1 MDTTEEQIDIVG
13 DGSDQEDD
21 CPMDTA
27 HSPPPPAPI
36 LPSFPHLPL
45 PHMPSF
51 PLPGTSP
58 PSVQI
63 TPESEP
69 SGAKKRKPQ
78 KVTKLQVSSSPL
90 SVQITPDT
98 DLSLILSL

>member
-1 MDTTEEQIDIVG
+1 MDPTEEQIDIVG

-21 CPMDTA
+21 SPMDTSN
-27 HSPPPPAPI
+27 SPRPC
-36 LPSFPHLPL
+36 LSMPSFPHLPL
-45 PHMPSF
+45 PNMPSF

-58 PSVQI
+58 LSLQI
-63 TPESEP
+63 TPDTEP

-98 DLSLILSL
+98 DLSLILRL

>member
-27 HSPPPPAPI
+27 LSSPRPA
-36 LPSFPHLPL
+36 LTMPSFPHLPL
-45 PHMPSF
+45 PNMPSF

-58 PSVQI
+58 LSVQ
-63 TPESEP
+63 TDTEP

-78 KVTKLQVSSSPL
+78 KVTKLQVSL
-90 SVQITPDT
+90 KTEFEIEY
-98 DLSLILSL
+98 